1 MYKCTCIIW
10 CVHLQSL
17 HNAVRYKI
25 FNHTLPCYIAYPSCL
40 TDPPVQ
46 HTKQPVLQTALS
58 VLYETCLLLNE
69 AGILS
74 QTRWMSKLRAM
85 SVLQILTVS
94 FNIALLV
101 ITHTSK
107 QRIISDP
114 IGKYCTKQSSS
125 SEKDDSSIHC
135 ALFRI
140 SIYGKTL
147 IKRSGLI
154 EVLS

>member
-1 MYKCTCIIW
+1 MYLYYMVCPPTKFTQCCKVRGHLIILYLVI
-10 CVHLQSL
+10 CG
-17 HNAVRYKI
+17 I
-25 FNHTLPCYIAYPSCL
+25 CCL

-69 AGILS
+69 VGILS

-114 IGKYCTKQSSS
+114 IGKYCTKQSSP